1 MINLLCGGK
10 FEEDDRRLGHL
21 LGSPAILG
29 SFVAIKR
36 RGGSE
41 DPWLCV
47 PDFGQVCFYLQ

>member
-1 MINLLCGGK
+1 MINLLCGQK
-10 FEEDDRRLGHL
+10 FEEDDRRLDHL

-29 SFVAIKR
+29 SLVPIER

-47 PDFGQVCFYLQ
+47 PDFGQVCHYP